1 MVDED
6 GTKFHD
12 MADPLRIV
20 PSSRSSVVP
29 GRGRRH
35 VFPHRSPKTAGS
47 SDDANRA
54 CRREECRILAGAFPS
69 LFAFAPPMETPG
81 LPGIAVEGT
90 LLTKE
95 RPASLRSEHN
105 ALRIGIPREVSN
117 EERRVALTPGGVQ
130 TLASNGHQVF
140 IEKDAGAMAHF
151 RDREYVDAGAEIS
164 ASPADLYSACNLI
177 VKVGPPT
184 VPELDLLQEK
194 QILFSALHL
203 GSATPDL
210 LRRLTELSV
219 TGIGFEFIR
228 DSDDTFPIVQMMHE
242 IMGSMSVQI
251 AARYLESS
259 GGGQGIMLGGIS
271 GVPPSNVVI
280 LGAGTIGEW
289 AARTALGHGA
299 QVVVLDNDLG
309 ALRSVEY
316 FLNRRVFT
324 AMASEQ
330 YIRESVKKADVVIGA
345 AMTLGQRSPL
355 LVTEDMVRNM
365 KPGSVIVDVVID
377 QGGCIETSRPTTHSE
392 PTFRIYDVTHYCV
405 PNMPS
410 NAARTATYALTNVLV
425 PYLLQIGEVG
435 NMNEALWRNV
445 GLRNGTYAYR
455 RFITKK
461 SLSSMFGIPHRDI
474 ELLIASGI

>member
-1 MVDED
+1 
-6 GTKFHD
+6 
-12 MADPLRIV
+12 
-20 PSSRSSVVP
+20 
-29 GRGRRH
+29 
-35 VFPHRSPKTAGS
+35 
-47 SDDANRA
+47 
-54 CRREECRILAGAFPS
+54 
-69 LFAFAPPMETPG
+69 METPA
-81 LPGIAVEGT
+81 LQGIAVEGA
-90 LLTKE
+90 LRTKE
-95 RPASLRSEHN
+95 RPISLRSEHN
-105 ALRIGIPREVSN
+105 ALRIGIPKEMSN
-117 EERRVALTPGGVQ
+117 EERRVALTPGGVR
-130 TLASNGHQVF
+130 TLVSNDHQVF
-140 IEKDAGAMAHF
+140 VQKGAGELSHFKDQ
-151 RDREYVDAGAEIS
+151 EYADAGAELM
-164 ASPADLYSACNLI
+164 ASPADLYSTCNLI

-184 VPELDLLQEK
+184 LGELDLIQEK

-203 GSATPDL
+203 GSTTPDI
-210 LRRLTELSV
+210 LRKLTELSV

-228 DSDDTFPIVQMMHE
+228 DSDNTFPIVQMMHE

-259 GGGQGIMLGGIS
+259 EGGQGIMLGGIS
-271 GVPPSNVVI
+271 GVPPSTVVI

-289 AARTALGHGA
+289 AARTALGYGA
-299 QVVVLDNDLG
+299 QVIVLDNDLG

-330 YIRESVKKADVVIGA
+330 YILESIRKADVVIGA
-345 AMTLGQRSPL
+345 AMTSGQRAPL
-355 LVTEDMVRNM
+355 LVTEEMVRKM

-392 PTFRIYDVTHYCV
+392 PTYREYDVIHYCV

-425 PYLLQIGEVG
+425 PYIIQIGEVG

-461 SLSSMFGIPHRDI
+461 SLSSMFGIAHRDI